1 MEVVAIKGQARTGK
15 GKSLAKTIRKE
26 GRVPGV
32 MYSSEGNTHFSVE
45 PFDLKPLIYTPAFK
59 LAELDLDGNKTKCIL
74 KDVQFHPVTDE
85 VLHVDFMVVEPGRT
99 VKVEVPVAYT
109 GAAPGVK
116 TGGKLVKKLRKIKI
130 KAQTENLVDSMTLDV
145 SALELGQSIRVRDLK
160 QVDGVQVMNAPG
172 IPVASV
178 EIPRALKSAEAAAAK
193 EGGEEAPAAEAAE
206 EAAE

>member
-15 GKSLAKTIRKE
+15 GKSQAKTIRKE
-26 GRVPGV
+26 GLVPGV

-59 LAELDLDGNKTKCIL
+59 LAELELDGNKTKCIL

-99 VKVEVPVAYT
+99 IKVEVPVAYT
-109 GAAPGVK
+109 GVAPGVK
-116 TGGKLVKKLRKIKI
+116 TGGKLVKKLRKVKI
-130 KAQTENLVDSMTLDV
+130 KAQAENLVDSMTLDI
-145 SALELGQSIRVRDLK
+145 SSLQLGQSIRVRDIQPK
-160 QVDGVQVMNAPG
+160 EGIEIMNASG

-193 EGGEEAPAAEAAE
+193 AGTAAAPAAAAE
-206 EAAE
+206 ATEE

>member
-15 GKSLAKTIRKE
+15 GKSHAKTIRKE
-26 GRVPGV
+26 GLVPGV

-59 LAELDLDGNKTKCIL
+59 LAELELDGNKTKCIL

-99 VKVEVPVAYT
+99 IKVEVPVAYT
-109 GAAPGVK
+109 GVAPGVK
-116 TGGKLVKKLRKIKI
+116 TGGKLVKKLRKVKI
-130 KAQTENLVDSMTLDV
+130 KAQAENLVDSMTLDI
-145 SALELGQSIRVRDLK
+145 SSLQLGQSIRVRDIQPK
-160 QVDGVQVMNAPG
+160 EGIEIMNASG

-193 EGGEEAPAAEAAE
+193 AGTAAAPAAEEATE
-206 EAAE
+206 E